1 MSITELR
8 EELKALREIVRTGDR
23 EAAERKIEQALRELD
38 ADTLLTTT
46 EAASLLGIR
55 SVNTLK
61 LLCRRGDIHFVTRG
75 NRTMIPLSE
84 VERVQDS
91 DQLRGL
97 RASDRAHD
105 ATASLGAPND
115 LGLTAEQMEDLEVA
129 RPGRLPWET

>member
-61 LLCRRGDIHFVTRG
+61 LLCRRGDLRYVTRG

-91 DQLRGL
+91 EQLRGL

-105 ATASLGAPND
+105 ATATLGDPND